1 LIRFRPAATRAAF
14 GAADASHLGREYAC
28 PQTCGLTIIHRSC
41 PVQSWTKPRKC
52 LSRATPSVLCAH
64 AKHSRVHLRTRP
76 PLVVTWWSSLA
87 WVKKVEE
94 AGTTGILLHAFL
106 RWLARSRCVSSA
118 AQIAR
123 SYLHT
128 DERRS
133 TSLFYLI
140 RKRSYVHSPKTEGNH
155 PQCTNLL
162 PMSTKSYVRPVQH
175 NHRGTQN
182 ANTHT

>member
-1 LIRFRPAATRAAF
+1 MPRTWDESTPAHTN
-14 GAADASHLGREYAC
+14 S
-28 PQTCGLTIIHRSC
+28 GLTKLYTDHA
-41 PVQSWTKPRKC
+41 P
-52 LSRATPSVLCAH
+52 SRARQSLGSAFESNAKRSLCPCPTLPSAFENE
-64 AKHSRVHLRTRP
+64 AA
-76 PLVVTWWSSLA
+76 VVTWWSSLA

-155 PQCTNLL
+155 PQCTYLL

-175 NHRGTQN
+175 NNRGTHN